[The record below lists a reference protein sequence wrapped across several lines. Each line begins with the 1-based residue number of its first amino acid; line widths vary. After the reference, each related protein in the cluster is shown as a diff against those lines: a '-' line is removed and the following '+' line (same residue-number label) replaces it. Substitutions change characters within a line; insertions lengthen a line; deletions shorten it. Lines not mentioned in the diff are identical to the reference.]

1 MDIRSQIS
9 MVFHLDK
16 CIGCHTCS
24 VACKNIWTDRKGAEY
39 MWWNNVETKPGTGY
53 PSKWEDQ
60 DIYKGGW
67 EKAKSGN
74 GSNGSGANGSGDIIA
89 TSAAGDGSPAI
100 RLKGAGKKKGLG
112 NIFHNPHLPVIDDY
126 YEPFTYKY
134 LNLIEAPA
142 GDDQPAARPVSLIT
156 GEPMDIK
163 MGPNWD
169 DDLSGTPDY
178 ARNDPNLKNL
188 SPEEQAAMFELE
200 KMAFFYLPRMC
211 NHCLNPACV
220 ASCPSGALYKRGEDG
235 IVLVNQDVCRGWR
248 MCVTAC
254 PYKKTYYNWQTGKS
268 EKCILCFPRIEAG
281 LAPACMH
288 SCVGRIRYL
297 GVILYDADRI
307 EEAATA
313 NDEDLVDA
321 HMDIMLDPFDPE
333 VIAAAKENGVADSTI
348 RSAQLS
354 PTYKWVKEWGMALPL
369 HTEFRTMP
377 MLFYVPPL
385 LPVMASLSKVN
396 NDDQAKKLGSIT
408 KHWND
413 DWLYDTST
421 EELWG
426 SIDQARFSL
435 EYMANLF
442 SNGDTEK
449 VKIRVMKLMA
459 IRVYRRWKTVGDIS
473 EEKAQQ
479 ALKDVGLTEKMADA
493 IYHLTALASFEDRF
507 VSPPS
512 HREQA
517 IEMMEFTGDKKGST
531 GFGFKEGTAQ
541 RGL

>member
-53 PSKWEDQ
+53 PGKWEDQ
-60 DIYKGGW
+60 LIYKGGW
-67 EKAKSGN
+67 EKKA
-74 GSNGSGANGSGDIIA
+74 SGDIK
-89 TSAAGDGSPAI
+89 
-100 RLKGAGKKKGLG
+100 LKGAGKVKGLS
-112 NIFHNPHLPVIDDY
+112 NIFHNPNMPVIDDY

-134 LNLIEAPA
+134 LDLIESPA
-142 GDDQPAARPVSLIT
+142 GDDQPTARPVSLIT
-156 GEPMDIK
+156 GKPIDIK

-188 SPEEQAAMFELE
+188 TPAEREAMFQLE
-200 KMAFFYLPRMC
+200 KMAFFYLPRIC

-235 IVLVNQDVCRGWR
+235 IVLVNQEVCRGWR

-254 PYKKTYYNWQTGKS
+254 PYKKTYYNWHTGKS

-297 GVILYDADRI
+297 GVILYDADKI
-307 EEAATA
+307 EEVASSA
-313 NDEDLVDA
+313 ESDLVQN
-321 HMDIMLDPFDPE
+321 HMDIMLDPNDPA
-333 VIAAAKENGVADSTI
+333 VIEDAKANGVADSTI
-348 RSAQLS
+348 RSAQKS
-354 PTYKWVKEWGMALPL
+354 PVYRFVKEWGLALPL
-369 HTEFRTMP
+369 HSEFRTLP

-385 LPVMASLSKVN
+385 LPVMASLGKADKAQFEKMGST
-396 NDDQAKKLGSIT
+396 AKQ
-408 KHWND
+408 WND

-421 EELWG
+421 QDIFG
-426 SIDQARFSL
+426 TIDEARFPMQ
-435 EYMANLF
+435 YMANLF
-442 SNGDTEK
+442 SAGDIEMIKARIT
-449 VKIRVMKLMA
+449 KLMA
-459 IRVYRRWKTVGDIS
+459 VRIYRRWKTVGDIS
-473 EEKAQQ
+473 EEKSDK
-479 ALKDVGLTEKMADA
+479 ALRESGLTAEMAEE
-493 IYHLTALASFEDRF
+493 IYYLTSLAKFEDRF
-507 VSPPS
+507 VIPAA

-531 GFGFKEGTAQ
+531 GFGFKEGSAV